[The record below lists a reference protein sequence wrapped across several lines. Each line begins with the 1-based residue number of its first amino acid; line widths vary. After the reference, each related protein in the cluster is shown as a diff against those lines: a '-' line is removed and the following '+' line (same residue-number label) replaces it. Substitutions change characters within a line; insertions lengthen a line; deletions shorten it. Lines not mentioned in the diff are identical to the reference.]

1 MQSHSPFSPGAQAGL
16 IRFLRTKGLR
26 IGIIRSVH
34 WGLRMAIL
42 KFRTGGIRE
51 GQTPEN
57 PPKCVLIPISS
68 TSTNKS
74 YLMDLNANRANIELK
89 NAISEDKPN

>member
-1 MQSHSPFSPGAQAGL
+1 
-16 IRFLRTKGLR
+16 
-26 IGIIRSVH
+26 
-34 WGLRMAIL
+34 MAIL

-51 GQTPEN
+51 GQTLET